1 MNRKRI
7 AFLVVSI
14 TLMVTLLAG
23 GVFGESISKD
33 NIYRHLSIFTEIFSL
48 VRSSYVEEV
57 EPDALLAGAF
67 DGLTDA
73 IDEFSYYVPPAQMA
87 AYRDYPEGETPGLGI
102 VVSRRFGYGYVI
114 APIEGSPADA
124 GGIEAGDF
132 IEQIDGKPT
141 QEMALW
147 QIRSALHGQAGSKT
161 ELVILKGAMN
171 KRQTVTLKREAFT
184 APKPAFETKEGVGYI
199 RIPAFGASTRA
210 DLASALAQAKA
221 TGARQLI
228 LDVRENADGSIASAI
243 ESADLL
249 LGKGTITAL
258 KGRKAEAK
266 SWTADAQTA
275 WSGDLLV
282 LADTSSAAAAE
293 VFAAA
298 VRDNGAGRIV
308 GTRTY
313 GKAIEQKLVKLESGG
328 ALMVTIADYTSP
340 KAAKFRGEGVKP
352 DVLVDLT
359 PLAIR
364 TEEESKTK
372 APDLILQ
379 KALSILKSGDA
390 QKNAA

>member
-1 MNRKRI
+1 MNGKRI

-23 GVFGESISKD
+23 GVFGDSISKD
-33 NIYRHLSIFTEIFSL
+33 NVYRHLSIFTEIFSL
-48 VRSSYVEEV
+48 VRSSYVEDV
-57 EPDALLAGAF
+57 EPDTLLAGAF

-124 GGIEAGDF
+124 AGIESGDF

-141 QEMALW
+141 QKMALW
-147 QIRSALHGQAGSKT
+147 QIRAALHGAAGSKT
-161 ELVILKGAMN
+161 ELVVLKGSMN
-171 KRQTVTLKREAFT
+171 KRETVTLERAAFA
-184 APKPAFETKEGVGYI
+184 APKPDFETKEGIGYI
-199 RIPAFGASTRA
+199 RIYAFGESTPA
-210 DLASALAQAKA
+210 DFAAALADAKKS
-221 TGARQLI
+221 GARQLI
-228 LDVRENADGSIASAI
+228 VDVRENADGSIESAI
-243 ESADLL
+243 GSADLL
-249 LGKGTITAL
+249 LGKGTITAI
-258 KGRKAEAK
+258 KGRKVEAK
-266 SWTADAQTA
+266 SWTADAKTA
-275 WSGDLLV
+275 WTGDLIV

-328 ALMVTIADYTSP
+328 SLMVTVADYTTP
-340 KAAKFRGEGVKP
+340 KAEKFRGAGVRP
-352 DVLVDLT
+352 DVTVDLT
-359 PLAIR
+359 PLALR
-364 TEEESKTK
+364 SEEEKK
-372 APDLILQ
+372 AEAPDLILQ
-379 KALSILKSGDA
+379 KALAILKTGDA